1 MSKKEPRWYDISLPS
16 DSSIVGKYCIIP
28 GKASMVEVEYRAMYR
43 KAQYTG
49 SPLSTVYQLLRELYR
64 EAEHQDG

>member
-16 DSSIVGKYCIIP
+16 DPSIVGKYRVIP
-28 GKASMVEVEYRAMYR
+28 GKAPMVEVEYHAVYR

-49 SPLSTVYQLLRELYR
+49 SPLSTVHLLLRELYQ
-64 EAEHQDG
+64 EAERQDG